1 METMTNPRVSVVIPC
16 YKTGQRVEPLVEAI
30 AAALEPATDGHYE
43 ILMVVDGSPDDTWKN
58 VSKAAGTNSKVR
70 GVELMRNYGQHAA
83 LLAGIRQAHGDIIVT
98 LDDDFQQNPAEIPN
112 LVDALG
118 TDFDLVYGVST
129 VEEHSFLRNIASQTY
144 KWFAEHLLKISNAK
158 SVTAFRA
165 FRSELVA
172 GLEKSDDPYAPI
184 DVLLNWSTTRITSV
198 PVTMSEREDGKSS
211 YTFRTLMRHAVNAI
225 TGYSTAPL
233 RLVTYIGLTTFL
245 VSFILLT
252 RIFIL
257 YLHGDIKVVGYP
269 SLALMI
275 AFFSGIQLLSI
286 GIIGEYLG
294 RLHMRSMGKPRY
306 VIRRETHGN

>member
-1 METMTNPRVSVVIPC
+1 MTTPRVSVVVPC
-16 YKTGQRVEPLVEAI
+16 YKTGQRVEPLI
-30 AAALEPATDGHYE
+30 AALTSALDSSTQGRFE
-43 ILMVVDGSPDDTWKN
+43 ILLVVDGSPDDTWTRVCAVAQEN
-58 VSKAAGTNSKVR
+58 ARVHGI
-70 GVELMRNYGQHAA
+70 ELMRNYGQHAA
-83 LLAGIRQAHGDIIVT
+83 LLAGIRLARGEVIVT
-98 LDDDFQQNPAEIPN
+98 IDDDFQQDPAEIPH
-112 LVDALG
+112 LVSALG
-118 TDFDLVYGVST
+118 DNFDLVYGVST
-129 VEEHSFLRNIASQTY
+129 VEEHSLLRNAASRTY

-172 GLEKSDDPYAPI
+172 GLENSDDPYAPI
-184 DVLLNWSTTRITSV
+184 DVLLNWSTTRITSI

-211 YTFRTLMRHAVNAI
+211 YTFRSLVRHAVNAI

-245 VSFILLT
+245 VSFVLLA

-275 AFFSGIQLLSI
+275 SFFSGVQLLSL

-306 VIRRETHGN
+306 VIRRETQE